1 MACLRSFSRRSLY
14 PKLFSYMTSRPVVLH
29 HHIKDF
35 TESTF
40 PESSL
45 LIRSFHRQV
54 FFEDRRKMSFVQ
66 AVGFSGVLLCR
77 HMSSKPEELCSK
89 IDAFGNVVEDLVSE
103 KSVEAIATNVS
114 TIDECTAAIEK
125 FSFPGDFVQY
135 VINGIHEL
143 TGFNWWMS
151 IVLTAFLVSV
161 LMSPV
166 SMRVQKQALELQSL
180 TRTIQNVVRI
190 KKVGNRETLAKYKK
204 WEAEL
209 TKRFEDGSLHFLAL
223 LVPDAFVY
231 ISFMSGITTMAKKIP
246 QLSTSDSLYILPLLA
261 GFTFWFSSEIN
272 TRRTNLLSSMKRLP
286 LFPII
291 FVVLQATFEY
301 EPAMYFY
308 MITSR
313 IYVSTLYLMLKSNKI
328 VKLRSILGW
337 PDIQVKMVSEQQRI
351 MARLISLM
359 REFIDVVKK
368 KDRK

>member
-40 PESSL
+40 PESNL

-66 AVGFSGVLLCR
+66 PVGFSGVLLCR

-103 KSVEAIATNVS
+103 KSVEAI
-114 TIDECTAAIEK
+114 DECTAAIEN

-143 TGFNWWMS
+143 TGFNWSMS

-166 SMRVQKQALELQSL
+166 SMRVQKQALELQ
-180 TRTIQNVVRI
+180 
-190 KKVGNRETLAKYKK
+190 
-204 WEAEL
+204 
-209 TKRFEDGSLHFLAL
+209 
-223 LVPDAFVY
+223 
-231 ISFMSGITTMAKKIP
+231 
-246 QLSTSDSLYILPLLA
+246 
-261 GFTFWFSSEIN
+261 
-272 TRRTNLLSSMKRLP
+272 
-286 LFPII
+286 
-291 FVVLQATFEY
+291 
-301 EPAMYFY
+301 AMYFY

-313 IYVSTLYLMLKSNKI
+313 IYVSTLYLMLKSNQI

-337 PDIQVKMVSEQQRI
+337 PDIHVNMVSEQQRI